1 MAVADKVTVE
11 ISFSPWFKRLVIATY
26 ALAWPF
32 GPRDQE
38 AAIHWIVDRCVRVR

>member
-1 MAVADKVTVE
+1 MSVSDNFTVE

-32 GPRDQE
+32 GTRAQD
-38 AAIHWIVDRCVRVR
+38 AALSWLIRRCLRVR